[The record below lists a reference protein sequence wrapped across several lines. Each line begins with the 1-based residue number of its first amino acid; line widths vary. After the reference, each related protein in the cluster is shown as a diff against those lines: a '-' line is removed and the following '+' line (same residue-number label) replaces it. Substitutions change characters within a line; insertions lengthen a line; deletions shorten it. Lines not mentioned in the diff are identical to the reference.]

1 MTTRDIVFVAVGA
14 VTALSALLSVTT
26 KHVVHAALWLLV
38 SLGSLAGAYLVL
50 GQELV
55 GLVQLL
61 VYVGAIVVLVL
72 FALML
77 TRAPIGPHAEIDT
90 PRWQRVAGAVLGGAT
105 TALLASLLLPLFSG
119 ATANLDT
126 PTTTTPQVAQAVF
139 GTWVWPFELLSV
151 LLLVALI
158 GAFAVS
164 RLVLQPD
171 GDRDSLAV
179 TSATASA
186 TASMTSSTS
195 AVGTGTE
202 GARMIHLSLPAALA
216 ALLAGIGVY
225 GVLARRNAVLVLIG
239 VELILNAANLLLV
252 TAGSRP
258 GAPLSAG
265 PVLTLFVITIAA
277 AEITVALAIIL
288 VMFRR
293 AGHIDLTA
301 VPDLTDEPAPAG
313 EGAS

>member
-1 MTTRDIVFVAVGA
+1 VTTRDIVFVAVGV

-90 PRWQRVAGAVLGGAT
+90 PWWQRAAGAVLGAAT
-105 TALLASLLLPLFSG
+105 TVLLASLLLPLLSG
-119 ATANLDT
+119 ATVDLDA
-126 PTTTTPQVAQAVF
+126 PAATTPRIAQAVF

-151 LLLVALI
+151 LLLVALV

-164 RLVLQPD
+164 RLVLHRED
-171 GDRDSLAV
+171 
-179 TSATASA
+179 
-186 TASMTSSTS
+186 
-195 AVGTGTE
+195 
-202 GARMIHLSLPAALA
+202 PAAD
-216 ALLAGIGVY
+216 G
-225 GVLARRNAVLVLIG
+225 AV
-239 VELILNAANLLLV
+239 
-252 TAGSRP
+252 
-258 GAPLSAG
+258 
-265 PVLTLFVITIAA
+265 
-277 AEITVALAIIL
+277 
-288 VMFRR
+288 RR
-293 AGHIDLTA
+293 A
-301 VPDLTDEPAPAG
+301 
-313 EGAS
+313 EGVRRVEGVRR

>member
-1 MTTRDIVFVAVGA
+1 VTTRDIVFIAVGA

-38 SLGSLAGAYLVL
+38 SLGSLSGAYLVL

-90 PRWQRVAGAVLGGAT
+90 PWWQRAAGALLGGAT
-105 TALLASLLLPLFSG
+105 TVLLASLLLPLFAG
-119 ATANLDT
+119 VTADLDT
-126 PTTTTPQVAQAVF
+126 PTTTTPQVAQAIF

-164 RLVLQPD
+164 RLVLQ
-171 GDRDSLAV
+171 RDAV
-179 TSATASA
+179 A
-186 TASMTSSTS
+186 
-195 AVGTGTE
+195 G
-202 GARMIHLSLPAALA
+202 RPAATPDVA
-216 ALLAGIGVY
+216 TG
-225 GVLARRNAVLVLIG
+225 RRG
-239 VELILNAANLLLV
+239 
-252 TAGSRP
+252 
-258 GAPLSAG
+258 
-265 PVLTLFVITIAA
+265 
-277 AEITVALAIIL
+277 
-288 VMFRR
+288 
-293 AGHIDLTA
+293 
-301 VPDLTDEPAPAG
+301 
-313 EGAS
+313 